1 MSGTRLVY
9 GDGLDDLK
17 DCFTGTFG
25 LGRGG
30 GGGGGGE
37 GGSST
42 RSSRQRVYGGD
53 HYVHPHH
60 LRDSNQGCCDC
71 LGDFFSGGFGESC
84 SKSRLG
90 MTLLFLW
97 VIILT
102 IVCIALGSNI
112 AYSSNNALSDR
123 LDEHHSDHSSK
134 ISTHALLLNDL
145 DKSHQRT
152 AGRVENVA
160 SQVGSLKTDV
170 NHMEGR
176 LRGEVKSK
184 LEDVRSVLLTALDKA
199 TKNLKEIQED
209 VKKGIV

>member
-17 DCFTGTFG
+17 DCFAGTFG

-30 GGGGGGE
+30 SGSGGGGG

-71 LGDFFSGGFGESC
+71 LEDLGGCGGTASESC
-84 SKSRLG
+84 SKTRLG
-90 MTLLFLW
+90 MTVLFLW

-112 AYSSNNALSDR
+112 GKR
-123 LDEHHSDHSSK
+123 
-134 ISTHALLLNDL
+134 HALHGLHGLLCMVF
-145 DKSHQRT
+145 
-152 AGRVENVA
+152 AI
-160 SQVGSLKTDV
+160 
-170 NHMEGR
+170 
-176 LRGEVKSK
+176 
-184 LEDVRSVLLTALDKA
+184 SVSTV
-199 TKNLKEIQED
+199 Q
-209 VKKGIV
+209 

>member
-17 DCFTGTFG
+17 DCFAGTFG

-30 GGGGGGE
+30 SGSGGGGG

-71 LGDFFSGGFGESC
+71 LEDLGGCGGLESC
-84 SKSRLG
+84 SKTRLG
-90 MTLLFLW
+90 MTVLFLW

-112 AYSSNNALSDR
+112 GKR
-123 LDEHHSDHSSK
+123 
-134 ISTHALLLNDL
+134 HAL
-145 DKSHQRT
+145 HT
-152 AGRVENVA
+152 A
-160 SQVGSLKTDV
+160 
-170 NHMEGR
+170 
-176 LRGEVKSK
+176 
-184 LEDVRSVLLTALDKA
+184 
-199 TKNLKEIQED
+199 
-209 VKKGIV
+209 